1 MYQWR
6 DHCEKKMKK
15 YKYLTAH
22 RATEQSE
29 REDINLKIINKKQN
43 KNILDTQLYKTD
55 HINHDEGDEKMNVKK
70 LHI

>member
-1 MYQWR
+1 MFQWR

-29 REDINLKIINKKQN
+29 REDIKFIKNNISIKNKTKIYSTHNYTKLTTSTMMKVMKK
-43 KNILDTQLYKTD
+43 
-55 HINHDEGDEKMNVKK
+55 
-70 LHI
+70 

>member
-1 MYQWR
+1 MFQWR

-29 REDINLKIINKKQN
+29 REDIKFKNNLNKKQN
-43 KNILDTQLYKTD
+43 KNIRDTQLYKTD
-55 HINHDEGDEKMNVKK
+55 HINHDEGEMKK
-70 LHI
+70 